1 MSKMMMK
8 FTVPESV
15 AKMDKISSITI
26 RELSA
31 GERLE
36 LFAKYPNDF
45 ATASFV
51 LHDMS
56 IAEIDGVAVDR
67 IKASAMREKAS
78 SKLQEL
84 IGSAYNAVN
93 MPTEQERA
101 SFLDSAEVILS

>member
-1 MSKMMMK
+1 MPRLMMK

-15 AKMDKISSITI
+15 AKMDGIKSITI

-36 LFAKYPNDF
+36 LYAKYPNAYAQAAD
-45 ATASFV
+45 A

-84 IGSAYNAVN
+84 ISSAYNAVN